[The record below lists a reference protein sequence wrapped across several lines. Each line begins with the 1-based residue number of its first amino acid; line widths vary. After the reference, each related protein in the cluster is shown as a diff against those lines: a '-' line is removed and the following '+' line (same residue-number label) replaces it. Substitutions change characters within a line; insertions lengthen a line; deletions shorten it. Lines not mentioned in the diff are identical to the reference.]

1 MRNEN
6 TYELWEKLKLMGDFG
21 DTYYDKSLLDDMLED
36 MMITDEKEIC
46 TLLPEELLRSFFN
59 VISPLSFM
67 YEDILSLFEQCKA
80 QSSTENIEIEYE
92 SNDSVSDSFNIE
104 HFLHAKKVLQE
115 IQVHQNYLV
124 LTKEQLWKLW
134 DIRCQRDTLHI
145 VKSIVYSEWKEQY
158 FHDVNS
164 WPSIKLD
171 YEQIVSGCRIE
182 KELLKAY
189 SFWKELFYY
198 YRSTKIPRGDWV
210 SECQKRKDDLLWQ
223 ETDFCLNSILENL
236 YLLAENYDELS
247 KEEQIRIKEELDDFI
262 KNLKI
267 VDFSCEV
274 IVEKWNQFL
283 QLPIWKKRHEVYS
296 IWIFTQMIAKF
307 PKDKLSFNIEKGVLS
322 FPFSGACIAKAIY
335 GDEIFEFWTELRTKT
350 SVTPVGSGRKEGI
363 QPDYSIVYGRA
374 DNSEDSIVVVECKQY
389 KKSNTKN
396 FSNAIIDYA
405 NNRTNA
411 KVLLADYGEI
421 NKEKV
426 EGRLGAIKKERY
438 GMFSLCRPGTKC
450 VDDFSI
456 EVYRLV
462 QAKVCDG
469 IFGKQDRILFT
480 LIWDS
485 LQKGQDLD
493 LYLVY
498 RKSGETQDVKVL
510 SYAKAEIVEASY
522 AGDVRECPGKEEIML
537 QEWNAGIYD
546 IWVNNYTSNL
556 HFGDC
561 KCSLTVNNIS
571 TGEKL
576 RIECQPI
583 SNSKN
588 WWHVLRAN
596 AQEGTISIINK
607 FGDKCL

>member
-21 DTYYDKSLLDDMLED
+21 DTYYDKSLLNDMLED

-46 TLLPEELLRSFFN
+46 TLLPEELLRSFFK

-80 QSSTENIEIEYE
+80 QSSTENIEIEYK
-92 SNDSVSDSFNIE
+92 SSDSVSETFNIE
-104 HFLHAKKVLQE
+104 HFLHAKKSLQE
-115 IQVHQNYLV
+115 IQVHQNYIV
-124 LTKEQLWKLW
+124 LTEEQLRKLW
-134 DIRCQRDTLHI
+134 NIRCQRNKSYD
-145 VKSIVYSEWKEQY
+145 VKSIVYKEWKEQY
-158 FHDVNS
+158 FHNMNT
-164 WPSIKLD
+164 WPAKKLD
-171 YEQIVSGCRIE
+171 YEQIVNGCTIE
-182 KELLKAY
+182 EELLKAY
-189 SFWKELFYY
+189 SFWKALFYY
-198 YRSTKIPRGDWV
+198 YRSTEIPRGGWWR
-210 SECQKRKDDLLWQ
+210 ECQKREDPLLWP
-223 ETDFCLNSILENL
+223 EIDYCLNSILENL
-236 YLLAENYDELS
+236 YLLAENYSELLM
-247 KEEQIRIKEELDDFI
+247 EEQIVIKEKLEDFI
-262 KNLKI
+262 KSLKM
-267 VDFSCEV
+267 EV
-274 IVEKWNQFL
+274 VPCDVLVEKWDQFL
-283 QLPIWKKRHEVYS
+283 QLPVWKKRYEVYS

-322 FPFSGACIAKAIY
+322 FPFSGACIAKVTY
-335 GDEIFEFWTELRTKT
+335 GDEMFEFWTELRTKT
-350 SVTPVGSGRKEGI
+350 SVTPVGSSRKEGI

-411 KVLLADYGEI
+411 KVLLTDYGEI

-426 EGRLGAIKKERY
+426 EDRLGTIRKERY
-438 GMFSLCRPGTKC
+438 GMFSLCRPRTKC
-450 VDDFSI
+450 VDDFSM

-480 LIWDS
+480 LIWDG

-498 RKSGETQDVKVL
+498 RKPGETQDVKVL
-510 SYAKAEIVEASY
+510 SYDKAEIVEASY
-522 AGDVRECPGKEEIML
+522 AGDVRECPGKEEIMV

-571 TGEKL
+571 TGENLK
-576 RIECQPI
+576 IECQPI
-583 SNSKN
+583 PNSKN

-607 FGDKCL
+607 FDDKCL

>member
-1 MRNEN
+1 M
-6 TYELWEKLKLMGDFG
+6 
-21 DTYYDKSLLDDMLED
+21 
-36 MMITDEKEIC
+36 
-46 TLLPEELLRSFFN
+46 
-59 VISPLSFM
+59 
-67 YEDILSLFEQCKA
+67 
-80 QSSTENIEIEYE
+80 
-92 SNDSVSDSFNIE
+92 
-104 HFLHAKKVLQE
+104 
-115 IQVHQNYLV
+115 
-124 LTKEQLWKLW
+124 
-134 DIRCQRDTLHI
+134 
-145 VKSIVYSEWKEQY
+145 
-158 FHDVNS
+158 NS

-267 VDFSCEV
+267 VDFSCDV

-296 IWIFTQMIAKF
+296 IWIFKQMIAKF
-307 PKDKLSFNIEKGVLS
+307 PRENLLFNIENGVLA
-322 FPFSGACIAKAIY
+322 FPFSGACIAKVAF

-405 NNRTNA
+405 NNRANA
-411 KVLLADYGEI
+411 KVLLTDYGEI

-426 EGRLGAIKKERY
+426 EDRLGAIRKERY
-438 GMFSLCRPGTKC
+438 EMFSLCRPRTKC
-450 VDDFSI
+450 VDDFSM

-469 IFGKQDRILFT
+469 IFGRQDRILFT
-480 LIWDS
+480 LIWDG

-498 RKSGETQDVKVL
+498 RKPDETQDVKVL

-522 AGDVRECPGKEEIML
+522 AGDVRECPGKEEIMV

-571 TGEKL
+571 TGENLK
-576 RIECQPI
+576 IECQPI
-583 SNSKN
+583 PNSKN

-596 AQEGTISIINK
+596 AKEGTVSIINK
-607 FGDKCL
+607 FDDKCF

>member
-21 DTYYDKSLLDDMLED
+21 DTYYDKSLLNDMLED

-46 TLLPEELLRSFFN
+46 TLLPEELLRSFFK

-80 QSSTENIEIEYE
+80 QSSTENIEIEYK
-92 SNDSVSDSFNIE
+92 SSDSVSETFNIE
-104 HFLHAKKVLQE
+104 HFLHAKKSLQE
-115 IQVHQNYLV
+115 IQVYQNYIV
-124 LTKEQLWKLW
+124 LTEEQLWKLW
-134 DIRCQRDTLHI
+134 NIRCQRNKSYD
-145 VKSIVYSEWKEQY
+145 VKSIVYKEWKEQY
-158 FHDVNS
+158 FHNMNS
-164 WPSIKLD
+164 WPAKKLD
-171 YEQIVSGCRIE
+171 YEQIVNGCTIE
-182 KELLKAY
+182 EELLKAY
-189 SFWKELFYY
+189 SFWKALFYY
-198 YRSTKIPRGDWV
+198 YRSTEIPRGEWRR
-210 SECQKRKDDLLWQ
+210 ECQKREDPLLWA

-236 YLLAENYDELS
+236 YLLAENYGELLI
-247 KEEQIRIKEELDDFI
+247 EEQIGIKEKLEDFI
-262 KNLKI
+262 KSLKM
-267 VDFSCEV
+267 EV
-274 IVEKWNQFL
+274 IPCDVLVERWDQFL
-283 QLPIWKKRHEVYS
+283 QLPVWKKRYEVYS

-322 FPFSGACIAKAIY
+322 FPFSGVCIAKVAY
-335 GDEIFEFWTELRTKT
+335 GDDIFEFWTELRTKT

-363 QPDYSIVYGRA
+363 QPDYSIVYGKA
-374 DNSEDSIVVVECKQY
+374 DNPEDSIVVVECKQY

-396 FSNAIIDYA
+396 FSNVIIDYA

-411 KVLLADYGEI
+411 KVLLTDYGEI

-438 GMFSLCRPGTKC
+438 GMFSLCRPRTKC
-450 VDDFSI
+450 VDDFSM

-469 IFGKQDRILFT
+469 IFRNQDRILFT
-480 LIWDS
+480 LIWDG
-485 LQKGQDLD
+485 LQKEQDLD

-498 RKSGETQDVKVL
+498 RNTVEMQEIKVL

-522 AGDVRECPGKEEIML
+522 SGDVRECPGKEEIMV
-537 QEWNAGIYD
+537 QEWNSGIYD

-571 TGEKL
+571 TGENL

-583 SNSKN
+583 PNSKN

-607 FGDKCL
+607 FDDKCL